1 MKSRLMTL
9 QKKAKTLQTTVGTLR
24 ERVKSLNSLLKLLK
38 QKMYITDSAE
48 TALKVWRIFL

>member
-9 QKKAKTLQTTVGTLR
+9 QKKVKTLQTTVGTLR
-24 ERVKSLNSLLKLLK
+24 KRVKSLNSLLKLLK
-38 QKMYITDSAE
+38 QKIYITDSPE